1 MEIIIKEFGGIGTR
15 VILVGKLD
23 ILGAEKISL
32 PLAAVA
38 GKRGNVVVDMVGV
51 DFLASIGIRHLVIA
65 AETVARRSGKLVLL
79 DPNPLVTEILITT
92 GLEDLLPIVRSEDEA
107 LAAFSAGA

>member
-1 MEIIIKEFGGIGTR
+1 MEIAINAFGDVGTR
-15 VILVGKLD
+15 VVLSGKLD

-38 GKRGNVVVDMVGV
+38 GKRGNIVIDMRAV
-51 DFLASIGIRHLVIA
+51 DFLASIGIRQLVIA
-65 AETVARRSGKLVLL
+65 AQTVARGAGKLVLL
-79 DPNPLVTEILITT
+79 DPTPLVTEVLVTT

-107 LAAFSAGA
+107 RVAFAASA